1 MISHMIEAWLWS
13 KAVAKAKTT
22 AGKELLNKFVNW
34 CTIVIGKINWKSKRV
49 MTDADR
55 DVLRQKLAKDY
66 YIIVTMHRGFLSS
79 WAIATAHF
87 FMTGKFGY
95 YAHVLMNL
103 EDKVVTDADYRFIEA
118 TRDGTQYSLFER
130 VFGQQTSSV
139 ALLRPKYMSLDHWTE
154 VMDRAK
160 TYLGR
165 PYDTLFDLSSDQK
178 LSCVELVR
186 DALRGEP
193 HYDRDFANF
202 EAMIT
207 KSKNL
212 DPQMFYECPD
222 FVVEWEVRH

>member
-1 MISHMIEAWLWS
+1 MISKMVEAWLWS
-13 KAVAKAKTT
+13 WAVTKAKTA
-22 AGKELLNKFVNW
+22 AGKEILNKIVDR
-34 CTIVIGKINWKSKRV
+34 CTVFIGNVMWKSKRV

-55 DVLRQKLAKDY
+55 DVLRQKLTKDY
-66 YIIVTMHRGFLSS
+66 FIIVTMHRGFLSS
-79 WAIATAHF
+79 WAIAIAHF
-87 FMTGKFGY
+87 FMTWKFGY

-103 EDKVVTDADYRFIEA
+103 EDKVKTDADFKFIEA
-118 TRDGTQYSLFER
+118 TRAGTQYSEFDH
-130 VFGQQTSSV
+130 VFNQQTSSV

-193 HYDRDFANF
+193 HYERDFANF

>member
-1 MISHMIEAWLWS
+1 MISKLVTAWLWS
-13 KAVAKAKTT
+13 KVVAKAKTE
-22 AGKELLNKFVNW
+22 AGMQLFYKFIDWGTVA
-34 CTIVIGKINWKSKRV
+34 IGNVSWKSKRV

-55 DVLRQKLAKDY
+55 DVLRQKLEKDY
-66 YIIVTMHRGFLSS
+66 YIILTMHRGFLSS
-79 WAIATAHF
+79 WAIAIAHF
-87 FMTGKFGY
+87 FMTWKFGY

-103 EDKVVTDADYRFIEA
+103 EDTVSTDADYKFIEA
-118 TRDGTQYSLFER
+118 TRLGTQYSGFDH
-130 VFGQQTSSV
+130 VFNQQTSSV
-139 ALLRPKYMSLDHWTE
+139 ALLRPKYMTLDHWTE
-154 VMDRAK
+154 VLDRSR

-193 HYDRDFANF
+193 HYERDFANF

-212 DPQMFYECPD
+212 DPQMFYECTD